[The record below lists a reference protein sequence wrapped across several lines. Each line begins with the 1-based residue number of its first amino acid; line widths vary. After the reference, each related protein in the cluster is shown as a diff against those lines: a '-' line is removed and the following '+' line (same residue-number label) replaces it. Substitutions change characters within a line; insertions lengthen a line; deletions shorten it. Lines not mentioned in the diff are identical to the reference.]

1 MLLAIIF
8 LPFFSSFISGFFGFY
23 IGRTGSVFLTTLT
36 TFLSLFFSLIIFKDC
51 ILYQYDYFIQLGPW
65 INSGLFTCNWSFL
78 FDSLTLIMLIV
89 VTSISTLVHLYSS
102 QYMIN
107 DPHLSRFMSYLSL
120 FTFFMIILITGDNFI
135 QMFVGWEGVGF
146 CSYLLINFWFTRLQ
160 ANKAAIKAMLVNR
173 ISDLILILGIL
184 TIFYHLRTV
193 EYFSTFATISILK
206 NFNFIFFNFNINIID
221 LICILIF
228 IGAMGKS
235 AQIFLHLWLPDAM
248 EGPTPVS
255 ALIHAA
261 TMVTAGVYLTARCSP
276 IFEYSIFSLKFITI
290 IGASTAFF
298 ASTIGLVQNDFK
310 KIVAY
315 STCSQLGYMFFACG
329 LSNYPLAIFHLS
341 NHAYFKALLFL
352 CSGAV
357 IHAMGD
363 EQDIRKMGGLRRI
376 LPFTYIMFLI
386 GSLSLTGFPFL
397 TGFYSKDL
405 ILEVAFGSFNEHAH
419 FAYWLGTISAFFTAF
434 YSTRLLYFSF
444 LSETNA
450 HKNIIKHAL
459 DVPLE
464 MGIPLGLL
472 AFGSIFIGYLSKD
485 LFVGSGS
492 NFWNNSIFIQPTHNT
507 MIDSEFLPIIIKL
520 LPVIFSFSGLFSA
533 FYLYFF
539 QFKFLY
545 KLKISTYGLYLYNF
559 LNRKWYFDKIYYE
572 YINQYIL
579 KVGYNFSY
587 KMIDKGLIEMI
598 GPYGLV
604 SFFSYISQK
613 IIKIQTGYIYHY
625 SLLILISTIFLI
637 NLLFIS
643 FYISLNFSIFL
654 LYFLIYLLI

>member
-1 MLLAIIF
+1 
-8 LPFFSSFISGFFGFY
+8 
-23 IGRTGSVFLTTLT
+23 
-36 TFLSLFFSLIIFKDC
+36 
-51 ILYQYDYFIQLGPW
+51 
-65 INSGLFTCNWSFL
+65 
-78 FDSLTLIMLIV
+78 
-89 VTSISTLVHLYSS
+89 
-102 QYMIN
+102 
-107 DPHLSRFMSYLSL
+107 
-120 FTFFMIILITGDNFI
+120 
-135 QMFVGWEGVGF
+135 
-146 CSYLLINFWFTRLQ
+146 
-160 ANKAAIKAMLVNR
+160 
-173 ISDLILILGIL
+173 
-184 TIFYHLRTV
+184 
-193 EYFSTFATISILK
+193 
-206 NFNFIFFNFNINIID
+206 
-221 LICILIF
+221 
-228 IGAMGKS
+228 
-235 AQIFLHLWLPDAM
+235 
-248 EGPTPVS
+248 
-255 ALIHAA
+255 
-261 TMVTAGVYLTARCSP
+261 
-276 IFEYSIFSLKFITI
+276 
-290 IGASTAFF
+290 
-298 ASTIGLVQNDFK
+298 
-310 KIVAY
+310 
-315 STCSQLGYMFFACG
+315 
-329 LSNYPLAIFHLS
+329 
-341 NHAYFKALLFL
+341 
-352 CSGAV
+352 
-357 IHAMGD
+357 
-363 EQDIRKMGGLRRI
+363 
-376 LPFTYIMFLI
+376 
-386 GSLSLTGFPFL
+386 
-397 TGFYSKDL
+397 
-405 ILEVAFGSFNEHAH
+405 
-419 FAYWLGTISAFFTAF
+419 
-434 YSTRLLYFSF
+434 
-444 LSETNA
+444 
-450 HKNIIKHAL
+450 
-459 DVPLE
+459 